1 MNRVS
6 DPESLVEQIYV
17 EIRERIIHG
26 TYPAGFRLRERELAE
41 ELKVSRIPLR
51 EALPKLSADGFII
64 TYPRRGAVVRQL
76 TLTDIEEL
84 FDLRSSMEVFAAR
97 QAARSIARG
106 GDPQPLVDAM
116 AAARAATEAEDEDE
130 IALANGALHEV
141 IIDVTQNRL
150 LKDVMRPVI
159 GRTRWLFRL
168 TSNRSA
174 GGQLLEHG
182 ELCDAILDGDI
193 ELAGAHAYAH
203 IERGRRPSLDSLA
216 GVLPER

>member
-1 MNRVS
+1 MG
-6 DPESLVEQIYV
+6 DESLVQQIYV

-41 ELKVSRIPLR
+41 ELNVSRIPLR
-51 EALPKLSADGFII
+51 EALPKLTADGFII

-76 TLTDIEEL
+76 TLTDIAEL
-84 FDLRSSMEVFAAR
+84 FDLRSSLEVFAAR
-97 QAARSIARG
+97 QAARAIGQGA
-106 GDPQPLVDAM
+106 DPQPLVDAM
-116 AAARAATEAEDEDE
+116 AAADAATEAHDEDA

-168 TSNRSA
+168 TSDRSPVE
-174 GGQLLEHG
+174 QRHEHH
-182 ELCDAILDGDI
+182 ELCQAILDCDV
-193 ELAGAHAYAH
+193 ELAAAYAYAH
-203 IERGRRPSLDSLA
+203 IERGRRPSLDSLS
-216 GVLPER
+216 GTLPER